1 MKKFF
6 IKICKFFGFE
16 IIDQNEFTSPT
27 LNKELNEDLS
37 ILNKKSIV
45 LPLGEVK
52 ITRKVKSILIVIR
65 VNTEIE
71 VWDQNKR
78 RLFEKPKIEYSIRS
92 VKSLINSINYCQ
104 SKYLDLKIK
113 TIILD
118 DSSKI
123 ENLDKIKEI
132 IKDVNAEIISL
143 DTKKFEA
150 KIKKQK
156 TQQTFSNLAS
166 LFQCFEIGKE
176 IGEDLIFFV
185 EDDYLHFETMLEE
198 MIATYERVSS
208 QVGKDIFMCPADY
221 PYLYMNNEKTNILI
235 GNKRY
240 WRTITKTLCTF
251 LTSKKL
257 LDLYWE
263 NFTKNCE
270 DRHDPF
276 EKYINEIYK
285 NEFCISPLKSLSVH
299 LTNVNSSY
307 GLSPFIDYKNLWDQ
321 NK

>member
-6 IKICKFFGFE
+6 IKICKLFGFE
-16 IIDQNEFTSPT
+16 IIDQNEFISPT
-27 LNKELNEDLS
+27 LNKELNKDLS

-52 ITRKVKSILIVIR
+52 ITRKVTSILIIVR

-78 RLFEKPKIEYSIRS
+78 RLFEKPKIDYSIRS
-92 VKSLINSINYCQ
+92 IKSLIKSINLCQ
-104 SKYLDLKIK
+104 KKYSDLKIK
-113 TIILD
+113 TIVLD
-118 DSSKI
+118 DSSKE
-123 ENLDKIKEI
+123 ENLEKIKQI
-132 IKDVNAEIISL
+132 IKDVDSEIISL
-143 DTKKFEA
+143 ETKKFET

-156 TQQTFSNLAS
+156 SQETFSNLAS
-166 LFQCFEIGKE
+166 LFQSFEIGKKN
-176 IGEDLIFFV
+176 GEDLIFFI
-185 EDDYLHFETMLEE
+185 EDDYLHFETMLDE
-198 MIATYERVSS
+198 MISTYERVSS

-235 GNKRY
+235 GNKRH
-240 WRTITKTLCTF
+240 WRTINKTLCTF

-263 NFTKNCE
+263 NFSKNCE

-285 NEFCISPLKSLSVH
+285 KEFCISPLKSLSVH

-307 GLSPFIDYKNLWDQ
+307 GLSPFINYKKLWDQ

>member
-78 RLFEKPKIEYSIRS
+78 RLFEQPKIEYSIRS
-92 VKSLINSINYCQ
+92 IKSLINSINYCQ

-132 IKDVNAEIISL
+132 IKDVNGEIISL

-235 GNKRY
+235 GNKRH

>member
-78 RLFEKPKIEYSIRS
+78 RLFEQPKIEYSIRS
-92 VKSLINSINYCQ
+92 IKSLINSINYCQ

-132 IKDVNAEIISL
+132 IKDVNGEIISL

-166 LFQCFEIGKE
+166 LYQCFEIGKE
-176 IGEDLIFFV
+176 IGEDLIFFI

-198 MIATYERVSS
+198 MITTYERVSS

-221 PYLYMNNEKTNILI
+221 PYLYMNNEKTNIFI
-235 GNKRY
+235 GNKRH

>member
-6 IKICKFFGFE
+6 IKICKFLGFE
-16 IIDQNEFTSPT
+16 IIDQNEFISPT

-37 ILNKKSIV
+37 IINNKSIV

-52 ITRKVKSILIVIR
+52 ITRKVNSILIIVR

-78 RLFEKPKIEYSIRS
+78 RLFEQPKIEYSVRS
-92 VKSLINSINYCQ
+92 IKSLINSINHCQ
-104 SKYLDLKIK
+104 KKYSDLKIK
-113 TIILD
+113 LIILD
-118 DSSKI
+118 DTSKD

-132 IKDVNAEIISL
+132 IKDVNSEIISL
-143 DTKKFEA
+143 DTKKFET

-156 TQQTFSNLAS
+156 TQETFSNLAS
-166 LFQCFEIGKE
+166 LLKCFEIGKE

-185 EDDYLHFETMLEE
+185 EDDYLHFETMLGE

-208 QVGKDIFMCPADY
+208 QIGKDIFMCPADY

-235 GNKRY
+235 GNKRH
-240 WRTITKTLCTF
+240 WRTISKTLCTF

-257 LDLYWE
+257 LDLYWQ
-263 NFTKNCE
+263 NFSKNCE

-285 NEFCISPLKSLSVH
+285 NEFCISPLTSLSVH

-307 GLSPFIDYKNLWDQ
+307 GLSPFINYKDLWDQ

>member
-6 IKICKFFGFE
+6 IKICKFLGFE
-16 IIDQNEFTSPT
+16 IIDQNEFISPT

-37 ILNKKSIV
+37 IINNKSIV

-52 ITRKVKSILIVIR
+52 ITRKVNSILIIVR

-78 RLFEKPKIEYSIRS
+78 RLFEQPKIEYSIRS
-92 VKSLINSINYCQ
+92 IKSLINSINHCQ
-104 SKYLDLKIK
+104 KKYSDLKIK
-113 TIILD
+113 LIILD
-118 DSSKI
+118 DTSKD

-132 IKDVNAEIISL
+132 IKDVNSEIISL
-143 DTKKFEA
+143 DTKKFET

-156 TQQTFSNLAS
+156 TQETFSNLAS
-166 LFQCFEIGKE
+166 LLKCFEIGKE

-185 EDDYLHFETMLEE
+185 EDDYLHFETMLGE
-198 MIATYERVSS
+198 MITTYERVSS

-235 GNKRY
+235 GDKRH
-240 WRTITKTLCTF
+240 WRTISKTLCTF

-257 LDLYWE
+257 LDLYWQ
-263 NFTKNCE
+263 NFSKNCE

-285 NEFCISPLKSLSVH
+285 NEFCISPLTSLSVH

-307 GLSPFIDYKNLWDQ
+307 GLSPFINYKDLWDQ
-321 NK
+321 NE

>member
-6 IKICKFFGFE
+6 IKICKFLGFE
-16 IIDQNEFTSPT
+16 IIDQNKFISPT

-37 ILNKKSIV
+37 IINKKSIV

-52 ITRKVKSILIVIR
+52 ITRKVNSILIIVR

-78 RLFEKPKIEYSIRS
+78 RLFEQPKIEYSIRS
-92 VKSLINSINYCQ
+92 IKSLINSINHCQ
-104 SKYLDLKIK
+104 KKYSDLKMK
-113 TIILD
+113 LIILD
-118 DSSKI
+118 DTSKD

-132 IKDVNAEIISL
+132 IKDVNSEIISL
-143 DTKKFEA
+143 DTEKFET

-156 TQQTFSNLAS
+156 TQETFSNLAS
-166 LFQCFEIGKE
+166 LLKCFEIGKE

-185 EDDYLHFETMLEE
+185 EDDYLHFETMLVE

-235 GNKRY
+235 GDKRH
-240 WRTITKTLCTF
+240 WRTISKTLCTF

-257 LDLYWE
+257 LDLYWQ
-263 NFTKNCE
+263 NFSKNCE

-307 GLSPFIDYKNLWDQ
+307 GLSPFINYKDLWDQ
-321 NK
+321 NE

>member
-16 IIDQNEFTSPT
+16 IIDQNEFTAPT

-123 ENLDKIKEI
+123 ENLDKIKGI
-132 IKDVNAEIISL
+132 IKDVNGEIISL

-166 LFQCFEIGKE
+166 LFQCFEIGRE
-176 IGEDLIFFV
+176 VGEDLIFFV

-198 MIATYERVSS
+198 MIATYERV
-208 QVGKDIFMCPADY
+208 
-221 PYLYMNNEKTNILI
+221 
-235 GNKRY
+235 
-240 WRTITKTLCTF
+240 
-251 LTSKKL
+251 
-257 LDLYWE
+257 
-263 NFTKNCE
+263 
-270 DRHDPF
+270 
-276 EKYINEIYK
+276 
-285 NEFCISPLKSLSVH
+285 
-299 LTNVNSSY
+299 
-307 GLSPFIDYKNLWDQ
+307 
-321 NK
+321 

>member
-92 VKSLINSINYCQ
+92 IKSLINSINYCL
-104 SKYLDLKIK
+104 SKHLDLKIK

-132 IKDVNAEIISL
+132 IKDVNGEIISL

-235 GNKRY
+235 GNKRH
-240 WRTITKTLCTF
+240 WRTIAKTLCTF

-307 GLSPFIDYKNLWDQ
+307 GLSPFINYKNLWDQ